1 MLKGIGSIIVLVVR
15 VIRNINL
22 TIVIIEH
29 TVKIIT
35 VYHIFKRAIY
45 KVNSKGLRVEPC
57 GKPYSRHLDKDVL
70 SPKITLGEKPDRYDD
85 NMALDENHY
94 RAVLEKLKC
103 DVSLNKRVWSSV
115 LNAADKYYYMGLTN
129 LVIYS
134 FIYF

>member
-15 VIRNINL
+15 ANRNMNL

-35 VYHIFKRAIY
+35 VYHIFKRTIC
-45 KVNSKGLRVEPC
+45 KVNSKGPSGEPC

-70 SPKITLGEKPDRYDD
+70 SPKITLRENPDKYDE

-103 DVSLNKRVWSSV
+103 DLSLIRGC
-115 LNAADKYYYMGLTN
+115 GL
-129 LVIYS
+129 VY
-134 FIYF
+134 

>member
-1 MLKGIGSIIVLVVR
+1 MLKGIGRIIVLVVR
-15 VIRNINL
+15 ANRNINL

-45 KVNSKGLRVEPC
+45 KVNSKGPRVEPC

-70 SPKITLGEKPDRYDD
+70 SPKMTLREKPDKYDE

-94 RAVLEKLKC
+94 RTVLEKLRATVRKY
-103 DVSLNKRVWSSV
+103 RPSSGK
-115 LNAADKYYYMGLTN
+115 N
-129 LVIYS
+129 
-134 FIYF
+134 

>member
-1 MLKGIGSIIVLVVR
+1 MASLLPDTLMLKGIGRIIALVVR
-15 VIRNINL
+15 ANRNINL

-35 VYHIFKRAIY
+35 VYDIFKRAIY
-45 KVNSKGLRVEPC
+45 KVNSKGPSVEPC

-70 SPKITLGEKPDRYDD
+70 SPKITLREKPDKY
-85 NMALDENHY
+85 DENHY
-94 RAVLEKLKC
+94 RVVLEKLKC

-129 LVIYS
+129 LVIY
-134 FIYF
+134 